1 MVENSNL
8 QNSYWENFWK
18 EGNTDWDLGRID
30 PALKELVEEKDFELA
45 KGNGLVPGCGRG
57 YDVFYFA
64 EKGYN
69 MTGLD
74 VSVTACKTASELRD
88 SLGISKEKAKF
99 MAEDFYTFKVPDT
112 KYQLVYDY
120 TFFCAIEPR
129 LRRSWGNRC
138 AELVS
143 KGGHLIT
150 LMYPFEYICEPPP
163 HPVTEEAYHEV
174 LDNNFDLVYID
185 HNPRKDPSRQ
195 YKNVMAVWKRKRNS
209 SVK

>member
-74 VSVTACKTASELRD
+74 QRKGKIYSRRL
-88 SLGISKEKAKF
+88 L
-99 MAEDFYTFKVPDT
+99 YKVPDT

-120 TFFCAIEPR
+120 TFFCAIEPH